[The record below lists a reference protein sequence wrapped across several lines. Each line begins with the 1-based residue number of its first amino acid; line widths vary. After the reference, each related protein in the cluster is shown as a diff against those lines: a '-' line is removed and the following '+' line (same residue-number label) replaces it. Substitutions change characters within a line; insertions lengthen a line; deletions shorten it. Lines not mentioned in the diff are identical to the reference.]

1 MVILLPDLSQTEKQD
16 FFLIHLILICSVIF
30 FLFQIYSFCV
40 LIA

>member
-16 FFLIHLILICSVIF
+16 FFLICSLIF

>member
-16 FFLIHLILICSVIF
+16 FFNSFNFNMQRDF